1 MKNPK
6 THRLSLALA
15 VASAFLLAPSTALK
29 AQERPTFRSS
39 VALVPITALVR
50 DSRNRIVRNL
60 LRDDFQVLE
69 QGAPRPIV
77 DFGARDDAPVSVA
90 FLFDTSGSMRV
101 ASNLEKGKA
110 LVELFSAQMNP
121 AVDEIA
127 LFTFDRALRQE
138 VAFTNDRDRIHRAL
152 GHVRPWGLT
161 SLYDAIAETA
171 KQLGDRPAP
180 RRAVVVITDGVD
192 TSSALTSAEVSGL
205 ASAIDV
211 PVYVMAVVSPLDHP
225 DRAESVGHS
234 LRGAEAVGAQS
245 NLSDLAYW
253 TGGDLLYVTAS
264 EQAAVMTGQLLAG
277 MRQQYFL
284 AIESS
289 TAPGWYGLE
298 VRTKR
303 QGLTVRARSGYFS
316 APLARTGDGD
326 PAIDASSRSNR

>member
-1 MKNPK
+1 MKSPR
-6 THRLSLALA
+6 THLLAL
-15 VASAFLLAPSTALK
+15 VLSVISTFLMSHSSATQ

-60 LRDDFQVLE
+60 GRDDFQVLE
-69 QGAPRPIV
+69 QGESRPII
-77 DFGARDDAPVSVA
+77 DFGAREDAPVSVA
-90 FLFDTSGSMRV
+90 FLFDTSGSMRI

-110 LVELFSAQMNP
+110 LVELFSAQID
-121 AVDEIA
+121 AGVDEIA

-138 VAFTNDRDRIHRAL
+138 VAFTSDRDRIRGAL
-152 GHVRPWGLT
+152 GLVRPWGLT

-171 KQLGDRPAP
+171 KRLGDRPSP

-192 TSSALTSAEVSGL
+192 TSSALTSAEVAGL

-211 PVYVMAVVSPLDHP
+211 PVYVVAVVSPLDHP
-225 DRAESVGHS
+225 DRARTGT
-234 LRGAEAVGAQS
+234 ADEANG

-253 TGGDLLYVTAS
+253 TGGDLVYVSAT
-264 EQAAVMTGQLLAG
+264 EQAALMTGQLLAG

-316 APLARTGDGD
+316 MPLSHVGDVD
-326 PAIDASSRSNR
+326 RR